1 MYILIFY
8 HIVVNSY
15 QSLLHESSM
24 LEMSLI
30 LMSTSVSNDALGI
43 WHSTSDLN
51 IHANALKSDNN
62 NGRVLIDSE

>member
-1 MYILIFY
+1 
-8 HIVVNSY
+8 
-15 QSLLHESSM
+15 M
-24 LEMSLI
+24 LEVSLI

-43 WHSTSDLN
+43 WHSTTRPTSDLN

>member
-1 MYILIFY
+1 MHILIFY
-8 HIVVNSY
+8 YIVVNSY

-24 LEMSLI
+24 LEVSLI

-43 WHSTSDLN
+43 WQSTSDLN

-62 NGRVLIDSE
+62 NGRVLIDS

>member
-24 LEMSLI
+24 LEVSLI
-30 LMSTSVSNDALGI
+30 LMSTSVSNDALCI

>member
-1 MYILIFY
+1 
-8 HIVVNSY
+8 
-15 QSLLHESSM
+15 M
-24 LEMSLI
+24 LEVSLI

-43 WHSTSDLN
+43 CHSTSDLN

>member
-1 MYILIFY
+1 
-8 HIVVNSY
+8 
-15 QSLLHESSM
+15 M
-24 LEMSLI
+24 LEVSLI

-43 WHSTSDLN
+43 WHSTHGTSDLN

>member
-1 MYILIFY
+1 ML
-8 HIVVNSY
+8 NSY
-15 QSLLHESSM
+15 HSLLHESSM
-24 LEMSLI
+24 LEVSLI

-43 WHSTSDLN
+43 WHSTSDFN

>member
-1 MYILIFY
+1 
-8 HIVVNSY
+8 
-15 QSLLHESSM
+15 M
-24 LEMSLI
+24 LEVSLI